1 MIESEFLTIRA
12 VKACRVYYYY
22 YGENTSKRKF
32 FKVKH
37 YDSNGQVVS
46 DWDNIEPNYWTSLE
60 EGDYI
65 RIYGYGG
72 SSVNDTFNY
81 DLNNYYHFY
90 FGTATGTNVY
100 GEVEISGHLTS
111 LISSGSTN
119 TITKDYCFCK
129 LFSGSTNTVI
139 DASQLILPTNTTRYC
154 YSNMFKDCQNLTAI
168 PQLPAT
174 TLAEGCYASMFNN
187 CGAITEDITLP
198 ATTLASNSYSSMFYK
213 CVGIKNVKIEATSL
227 DYPNC
232 CYQMFYGC
240 SGLRNMELANY
251 DSPMDSTATDGWLS
265 STSTSP
271 VQTQTITQPQFS
283 TWNKSTVNM
292 HIPYNWNVKGWKDES
307 KYLTL
312 TAVSSSTITFKQ
324 SNTSK
329 VFCYQVNGT
338 GEYETVTTA
347 TTISLQEGDYVRFYC
362 PNTGDTTF
370 NTAGG
375 GSSSIWTIIVNG
387 GVKASGYVTSLINE
401 NCPNSMGNFCFYKLF
416 GTYPNRNGIVDASEL
431 ILPTTCSKGC
441 YQYMFQ
447 CCDIKHA
454 PKLTA
459 KILAEECY
467 YGMFERCT
475 YLEDEIIL
483 PATYIPD
490 GAYRTMYIGCSGITS
505 ATLYAERFNGKNPR
519 TSMFS
524 NCIEFNS
531 LSLPSLINAPTDN
544 KAWMNNVSPTG
555 TVYQNSEATWDTTTS
570 AMKIPS
576 GWTLQTYSKYWIDVN
591 SNNPL
596 KCTITGDGMYDPNDT
611 VTITA
616 TPAEG
621 YVIGEWIDDNT
632 QQVIQSSGTSLTLTA
647 TDNRSI
653 TVKVNPVADI
663 RVGFRTNV
671 PSACTLSG
679 GGYYL
684 SGQTVTLTVSNVAQ
698 HFSIGDWINS
708 DTQQTIQSSGTSY
721 TFTVTGN
728 TSIYVTLVEDPYIT
742 VDVNA
747 NPSSAA
753 TITGGG
759 KQYVGETVNLVATPV
774 SGNAIT
780 NWYDNDAQQVIQTS
794 ANTYTF
800 TASEDRDI
808 TVNLYQRQRVYVGA
822 SARPDG
828 IDVSFSG
835 TGYYYVGETA
845 TLTVNYDH
853 EHYTVD
859 HWSNGETGDTIT
871 VIAQPYDGGYISPNS
886 YICYLR
892 NSRVDVNVVYAGG
905 AWDIENF
912 NVTGEGSY
920 PYNSEI
926 TVKYNGATIPTGR
939 IFNGLKASK
948 VIYPYN
954 TVAQTSGDT
963 LTWVGQEDVNV
974 DIMTTSG
981 FPENTDYLTIS
992 FPDEQYE
999 GGHRPYIY
1007 INYGKNGSGFHP
1019 YYKLGDGEW
1028 TRANGTNRTT
1038 YYEQR
1043 IDIPQGQS
1051 LKLTSAIEG
1060 STDQYY
1066 IGYEIVTWSDAVV
1079 SGKLSSLW
1087 NSNGYD
1093 NTVADYSYTFSGAS
1107 IGDISGLI
1115 LPEGMNDFTGLFK
1128 GFNMP
1133 DASKLKFPK
1142 TYAPG
1147 AFEYMFEGNPSYAL
1161 NTLEIGPKLPY
1172 TSLKEDCYKGMFKNA
1187 QKLRKLSTFQLNE
1200 MDPYYQS
1207 GWMDNIATSGTITF
1221 NGAVTWDPEA
1231 YRSKSYG
1238 YPTPWNYNFNGN
1250 IPQKDLG
1257 LDGLYIA
1264 DQRVDEFIEMDVS
1277 MTYQSR
1283 DTSNPEAVRSSFSKT
1298 VELPGTQNNNKI
1310 FGQLYNVNATLTS
1323 FNPKERVE
1331 FKLYRNSEIIE
1342 KGYITLDEINNNNG
1356 NITYNITLYGGLG
1369 DFFYSLMYDEE
1380 GNEKTMDKLNYN
1392 LDVLN
1397 SHLLT
1402 FWDFEHIKTG
1412 WDKLSNPFDP
1422 TDRTPENFIV
1432 ACPTYGGFGDEMD
1445 NDKAVL
1451 LSRWYNG
1458 PTDEYGYSFR
1468 HGPVSWDYTPD
1479 SGSTFYTD
1487 KNGWIPLECQ
1497 REMSEWETRDF
1508 RSSQQRPA
1516 IRTKLLF
1523 DAICNPENNGGWNV
1537 EVSPSVSADTYI
1549 NDSWIVCDRLQFED
1563 GESNLSPIIVKS
1575 YRDREVVA
1583 TVAPAVQ
1590 MTEDE
1595 DEFDF
1600 SDMTNVHMRL
1610 CAYPMV
1616 YITNTPFV
1624 QDDSVRKIFTAFE
1637 ARAFLRDH
1645 NDQYVSGYTPEWSES
1660 QHKYVPSTNPANAY
1674 HKFDQVYLANAFVF
1688 WMTDNYGNRSNIV
1701 VLMNHLLKNNF
1712 HWVEDE
1718 YREYIAQHY
1727 SASTSD
1733 VTIYNK
1739 NIVKRKNANGDVW
1752 FVCEDVMPMTMDCP
1766 SNSDVKVQ
1774 YHFEIIDF
1782 PWAISSVGKKYNLED
1797 CRYYNGTAPDFGVSY
1812 DGQIPSWDWTMDAVN
1827 DEAIN
1832 GYNSYSIIPQHTYDL
1847 WTIDDEENNYIGL
1860 PMWRWDSFYIASG
1873 DDTEDDNFEQS
1884 WQAWQP
1890 VRFHN
1895 TFVEPI
1901 MDTDNEGAGNGYY
1914 EGQMSTVQ
1922 STSVT
1927 KELMFGRLGNAYD
1940 FLMTLS
1946 KLLSLRFRVDKDDK
1960 KVYIERVFEYYQDR
1974 TVDITDLVDYS
1985 KEIKV
1990 IPNVTDYKYLNY
2002 ELPSPEDLY
2011 INKLYKAR
2019 YHKNYDGYK
2028 FNTGVNLNNEV
2039 NEILESCPLNSTAEY
2054 QMKSPYFILVT
2065 EVPQPFLLPYV
2076 KETLFLE
2083 SGGTSS
2089 NQTIT
2094 LEKTGRSSVIRM
2106 DSITGP
2112 KMLCMYDNEYKSVDT
2127 NMVMAFFNG
2136 FIPWKCVVS
2145 DNVPAMEE
2153 LQDKKCIMS
2162 MYQHFADDILD
2173 VINIPPFSPTPVP
2186 IDDGYIY
2193 APPSTKVNTVD
2204 RVAVLRDQI
2213 PQFTTTLS
2221 GKTSL
2226 VYPPE
2231 HPFTDIGECIYPQY
2245 HQWSEDM
2252 YDRNGK
2258 KVELYMRIPKDIKPN
2273 DMLRIFLY
2281 WENSIWIVEDIQ
2293 DYDLT
2298 KPDTVKVTLVKVRNK
2313 ANYLLNE

>member
-1 MIESEFLTIRA
+1 MLESDFLTIRA
-12 VKACRVYYYY
+12 VKACCLYYYY
-22 YGENTSKRKF
+22 YGETSKRKF
-32 FKVKH
+32 FKVKK

-46 DWDNIEPNYWTSLE
+46 DWYDIDPNYWTNLE
-60 EGDYI
+60 EGEYI

-72 SSVNDTFNY
+72 SSVNKTFNY
-81 DLNNYYHFY
+81 DLNNYYYFY
-90 FGTATGTNVY
+90 FGPARGTNFY
-100 GEVEISGHLTS
+100 GSVEISGHLTS
-111 LISSGSTN
+111 LISSGSTD
-119 TITKDYCFCK
+119 TISKDYSFCY
-129 LFSGSTNTVI
+129 LFKGNTSTPI
-139 DASQLILPTNTTRYC
+139 DASQLIMPTNTTRYC
-154 YSNMFKDCQNLTAI
+154 YEGMFRGCKELTAI
-168 PQLPAT
+168 P
-174 TLAEGCYASMFNN
+174 
-187 CGAITEDITLP
+187 TLP
-198 ATTLASNSYSSMFYK
+198 ATTLSDNCYEAMFYLCTGLTQEITLSATTLAEKCYNSMFYD
-213 CVGIKNVKIEATSL
+213 CDSLTDVKILAPSL

-232 CYQMFYGC
+232 CHQMFYS
-240 SGLRNMELANY
+240 SGLKNLELHNLDA
-251 DSPMDSTATDGWLS
+251 PTDSTATDGWLLQVGGS
-265 STSTSP
+265 NRKIS
-271 VQTQTITQPQFS
+271 QPELA
-283 TWNKSTVNM
+283 TWDQSTVNM
-292 HIPYNWNVKGWKDES
+292 HIPQGW
-307 KYLTL
+307 
-312 TAVSSSTITFKQ
+312 AVNKRIIR
-324 SNTSK
+324 
-329 VFCYQVNGT
+329 Y
-338 GEYETVTTA
+338 TVA
-347 TTISLQEGDYVRFYC
+347 FSANDPLRCNLSG
-362 PNTGDTTF
+362 
-370 NTAGG
+370 AG
-375 GSSSIWTIIVNG
+375 
-387 GVKASGYVTSLINE
+387 
-401 NCPNSMGNFCFYKLF
+401 
-416 GTYPNRNGIVDASEL
+416 
-431 ILPTTCSKGC
+431 
-441 YQYMFQ
+441 QY
-447 CCDIKHA
+447 A
-454 PKLTA
+454 
-459 KILAEECY
+459 
-467 YGMFERCT
+467 
-475 YLEDEIIL
+475 
-483 PATYIPD
+483 
-490 GAYRTMYIGCSGITS
+490 
-505 ATLYAERFNGKNPR
+505 
-519 TSMFS
+519 
-524 NCIEFNS
+524 
-531 LSLPSLINAPTDN
+531 
-544 KAWMNNVSPTG
+544 
-555 TVYQNSEATWDTTTS
+555 
-570 AMKIPS
+570 
-576 GWTLQTYSKYWIDVN
+576 
-591 SNNPL
+591 
-596 KCTITGDGMYDPNDT
+596 PNDT
-611 VTITA
+611 V
-616 TPAEG
+616 
-621 YVIGEWIDDNT
+621 
-632 QQVIQSSGTSLTLTA
+632 S
-647 TDNRSI
+647 
-653 TVKVNPVADI
+653 
-663 RVGFRTNV
+663 
-671 PSACTLSG
+671 
-679 GGYYL
+679 
-684 SGQTVTLTVSNVAQ
+684 LTVSNIAP
-698 HFSIGDWINS
+698 HYSIGSWYDNDAQEAIQVQGNS
-708 DTQQTIQSSGTSY
+708 YIFSATEDRDI
-721 TFTVTGN
+721 TVN
-728 TSIYVTLVEDPYIT
+728 LAEDPYVTIT
-742 VDVNA
+742 TEVSPNDIG
-747 NPSSAA
+747 A

-759 KQYVGETVNLVATPV
+759 KQYIGETV
-774 SGNAIT
+774 
-780 NWYDNDAQQVIQTS
+780 
-794 ANTYTF
+794 
-800 TASEDRDI
+800 
-808 TVNLYQRQRVYVGA
+808 
-822 SARPDG
+822 
-828 IDVSFSG
+828 
-835 TGYYYVGETA
+835 
-845 TLTVNYDH
+845 TLTANYNHD
-853 EHYTVD
+853 YYALD

-871 VIAQPYDGGYISPNS
+871 FTATTDAS
-886 YICYLR
+886 YTCYLKYIKVIV
-892 NSRVDVNVVYAGG
+892 SGT
-905 AWDIENF
+905 
-912 NVTGEGSY
+912 TGDES
-920 PYNSEI
+920 
-926 TVKYNGATIPTGR
+926 GATIGGLGVYNEGEQVKISPKGKLRNGYTFDKWKVEQSGTTTYYTDKEITITADAYTFITLYSKQGIDDSLDFFTIEFLRGHGNFGINNSNWHGWYKKNDGQWTEYTQPVSVTTGDK
-939 IFNGLKASK
+939 IKLAGSPNDGYTVGLQCIGTQDFAD
-948 VIYPYN
+948 
-954 TVAQTSGDT
+954 GEDT
-963 LTWVGQEDVNV
+963 YYD
-974 DIMTTSG
+974 
-981 FPENTDYLTIS
+981 FA
-992 FPDEQYE
+992 
-999 GGHRPYIY
+999 
-1007 INYGKNGSGFHP
+1007 NYGKVRSFFSLPGNH
-1019 YYKLGDGEW
+1019 
-1028 TRANGTNRTT
+1028 
-1038 YYEQR
+1038 
-1043 IDIPQGQS
+1043 S
-1051 LKLTSAIEG
+1051 LKVYGHLTSLVNTNCYDSDEG
-1060 STDQYY
+1060 DFRNLFAMRRIADASGLVFPRQNLY
-1066 IGYEIVTWSDAVV
+1066 SDYTGMFAF
-1079 SGKLSSLW
+1079 SELETEEALMPK
-1087 NSNGYD
+1087 
-1093 NTVADYSYTFSGAS
+1093 DYSS
-1107 IGDISGLI
+1107 IK
-1115 LPEGMNDFTGLFK
+1115 LPSN
-1128 GFNMP
+1128 
-1133 DASKLKFPK
+1133 AV
-1142 TYAPG
+1142 PG
-1147 AFEYMFEGNPSYAL
+1147 GFEYMFAQHRFIEKSPRLRARNL
-1161 NTLEIGPKLPY
+1161 T
-1172 TSLKEDCYKGMFKNA
+1172 EDCYKGMFYGCSA
-1187 QKLRKLSTFQLNE
+1187 LTSVRTEQLTK
-1200 MDPYYQS
+1200 MDPYNQS
-1207 GWMDNIATSGTITF
+1207 NWLSEVSETGTIYF
-1221 NGAVTWDPEA
+1221 NQAINWNPEIYRGAEGTQI
-1231 YRSKSYG
+1231 YG
-1238 YPTPWNYNFNGN
+1238 YPQKWNYSFASIDG
-1250 IPQKDLG
+1250 IDTDLG
-1257 LDGLYIA
+1257 LDGLYIN
-1264 DQRVDEFIEMDVS
+1264 DQRVDEFIDMDVS

-1310 FGQLYNVNATLTS
+1310 FGQLYNVNATLTT

-1392 LDVLN
+1392 LDMLN

-1563 GESNLSPIIVKS
+1563 GESNLNPIIVRS
-1575 YRDREVVA
+1575 YMDREVLA

-1616 YITNTPFV
+1616 YITNNQFV
-1624 QDDSVRKIFTAFE
+1624 KDDSVRKIFTAFE
-1637 ARAFLRDH
+1637 ARAFLRDQD
-1645 NDQYVSGYTPEWSES
+1645 NQYVSGYTPEWSES
-1660 QHKYVPSTNPANAY
+1660 QHRYVPSTNPANAY

-1701 VLMNHLLKNNF
+1701 VLMNHLLKNDF
-1712 HWVEDE
+1712 FWVEDE
-1718 YREYIAQHY
+1718 YREYIAEHY
-1727 SASTSD
+1727 SVSTSD

-1774 YHFEIIDF
+1774 YHFEILDF
-1782 PWAISSVGKKYNLED
+1782 PWAISSVGKKYDLSD

-1827 DEAIN
+1827 KEAVN
-1832 GYNSYSIIPQHTYDL
+1832 GYISPFNITPQHTYDL

-1860 PMWRWDSFYIASG
+1860 PTWRWDSFYIASG

-2065 EVPQPFLLPYV
+2065 EVPQPFLLPTV

-2106 DSITGP
+2106 DSVTGP

-2145 DNVPAMEE
+2145 DNVPAMNE
-2153 LQDKKCIMS
+2153 LQDKNCIMS

>member
-1 MIESEFLTIRA
+1 MIDSTYFVIEALSATTITITIPSGSDTEIHYRKDGWGNWITRTSNTTINLGAEHYIEMYGNIYNSQNSYTRITATTGGVEFSGYLMALHRNRDI
-12 VKACRVYYYY
+12 Y
-22 YGENTSKRKF
+22 
-32 FKVKH
+32 
-37 YDSNGQVVS
+37 
-46 DWDNIEPNYWTSLE
+46 DNINTFPLSL
-60 EGDYI
+60 
-65 RIYGYGG
+65 G
-72 SSVNDTFNY
+72 SLRN
-81 DLNNYYHFY
+81 
-90 FGTATGTNVY
+90 
-100 GEVEISGHLTS
+100 
-111 LISSGSTN
+111 
-119 TITKDYCFCK
+119 
-129 LFSGSTNTVI
+129 LFSGCTALYS
-139 DASQLILPTNTTRYC
+139 AEYLIMPTNTAPGC
-154 YSNMFKDCQNLTAI
+154 YYNLFKDCTNLVTA
-168 PQLPAT
+168 PELLGRELNNACYAYMFTNCSSLEKAPDLPAT
-174 TLAEGCYASMFNN
+174 TLTQDCYYHMFEN
-187 CGAITEDITLP
+187 C
-198 ATTLASNSYSSMFYK
+198 
-213 CVGIKNVKIEATSL
+213 TSL
-227 DYPNC
+227 
-232 CYQMFYGC
+232 
-240 SGLRNMELANY
+240 
-251 DSPMDSTATDGWLS
+251 
-265 STSTSP
+265 
-271 VQTQTITQPQFS
+271 
-283 TWNKSTVNM
+283 
-292 HIPYNWNVKGWKDES
+292 VKGP
-307 KYLTL
+307 
-312 TAVSSSTITFKQ
+312 
-324 SNTSK
+324 
-329 VFCYQVNGT
+329 
-338 GEYETVTTA
+338 
-347 TTISLQEGDYVRFYC
+347 TISVYDV
-362 PNTGDTTF
+362 
-370 NTAGG
+370 
-375 GSSSIWTIIVNG
+375 GSSSPNYCCSAMFFGCSKLNYVELPNLVTAPYNNPPFQSWLYGTAEY
-387 GVKASGYVTSLINE
+387 GVVKQ
-401 NCPNSMGNFCFYKLF
+401 
-416 GTYPNRNGIVDASEL
+416 NRN
-431 ILPTTCSKGC
+431 
-441 YQYMFQ
+441 
-447 CCDIKHA
+447 
-454 PKLTA
+454 
-459 KILAEECY
+459 
-467 YGMFERCT
+467 
-475 YLEDEIIL
+475 
-483 PATYIPD
+483 
-490 GAYRTMYIGCSGITS
+490 
-505 ATLYAERFNGKNPR
+505 
-519 TSMFS
+519 
-524 NCIEFNS
+524 
-531 LSLPSLINAPTDN
+531 
-544 KAWMNNVSPTG
+544 
-555 TVYQNSEATWDTTTS
+555 ATWDKNTS
-570 AMKIPS
+570 SMYIPS
-576 GWTLQTYSKYWIDVN
+576 GWMATPYDNPVIVN
-591 SNNPL
+591 CVAAEPL
-596 KCTITGDGMYDPNDT
+596 AMESIVGGGMYESGST
-611 VTITA
+611 VTISATTKHGHTIVNWYDNDTQQIVQQSGNTYTFVATQDRNLTINTTEAPKYSITA
-616 TPAEG
+616 VPQPNVGATVTGGGIYYAGDIVTLSATTETG
-621 YVIGEWIDDNT
+621 YYTGEWIDANT
-632 QQVIQSSGTSLTLTA
+632 QQVLQQSGNTYTFTTSE
-647 TDNRSI
+647 DKSI
-653 TVKVNPVADI
+653 VVKIYAHTPSI
-663 RVGFRTNV
+663 LFSTNE
-671 PSACTLSG
+671 PNKCLLSG
-679 GGYYL
+679 EGSYL
-684 SGQTVTLTVSNVAQ
+684 EGTEVTLRVTDLERGYAIDYWYDN
-698 HFSIGDWINS
+698 
-708 DTQQTIQSSGTSY
+708 DTQQTLDVTGRTY
-721 TFTVTGN
+721 TFTAVQ
-728 TSIYVTLVEDPYIT
+728 DRDIT
-742 VDVNA
+742 VHVSQL
-747 NPSSAA
+747 PSYRIEASVSPNSIGAS
-753 TITGGG
+753 ISGTGIYY
-759 KQYVGETVNLVATPV
+759 QGETVNL
-774 SGNAIT
+774 
-780 NWYDNDAQQVIQTS
+780 
-794 ANTYTF
+794 
-800 TASEDRDI
+800 
-808 TVNLYQRQRVYVGA
+808 TV
-822 SARPDG
+822 D
-828 IDVSFSG
+828 
-835 TGYYYVGETA
+835 
-845 TLTVNYDH
+845 YDH

-871 VIAQPYDGGYISPNS
+871 FTASTYANYT
-886 YICYLR
+886 CYLR

-939 IFNGLKASK
+939 LFNGLKASK
-948 VIYPYN
+948 AIYPYN
-954 TVAQTSGDT
+954 TVAQTTGDT
-963 LTWVGQEDVNV
+963 LTWMGQEDVNV

-999 GGHRPYIY
+999 GGRRPYIY

-1028 TRANGTNRTT
+1028 TRADGSNETT
-1038 YYEQR
+1038 YYQEV
-1043 IDIPQGQS
+1043 IYIPQGQS

-1060 STDQYY
+1060 STDAYY
-1066 IGYEIVTWSDAVV
+1066 IGYQIVTWSNAVV

-1093 NTVADYSYTFSGAS
+1093 NTVADYSYIFENAKFS
-1107 IGDISGLI
+1107 DISGLI

-1128 GFNMP
+1128 GFNMQ

-1172 TSLKEDCYKGMFKNA
+1172 TSLKEDCYKGMFNNA

-1221 NGAVTWDPEA
+1221 NGAITWDPEV

-1392 LDVLN
+1392 LDMLN

-1412 WDKLSNPFDP
+1412 WDKLANEFDP

-1637 ARAFLRDH
+1637 ARAFLRDQD
-1645 NDQYVSGYTPEWSES
+1645 NQYVSGYTPEWSES
-1660 QHKYVPSTNPANAY
+1660 QHRYVPSTNPANAY

-1688 WMTDNYGNRSNIV
+1688 WMTDNYGNKSNIV
-1701 VLMNHLLKNNF
+1701 VLMNHLLKNDF
-1712 HWVEDE
+1712 FWVEDE
-1718 YREYIAQHY
+1718 YREYIAEHY
-1727 SASTSD
+1727 SVSTSD

-1774 YHFEIIDF
+1774 YHFEILDF
-1782 PWAISSVGKKYNLED
+1782 PWAISSVGKKYDLSD

-1827 DEAIN
+1827 KEVLN
-1832 GYNSYSIIPQHTYDL
+1832 YNSVFDFNPRHPYDL
-1847 WTIDDEENNYIGL
+1847 WTIDDEENNYVGL

-1901 MDTDNEGAGNGYY
+1901 ADTDNEGAGNGYY

-1946 KLLSLRFRVDKDDK
+1946 KLLSLRFRVDKDEK

-2011 INKLYKAR
+2011 TNKLYKAR

-2039 NEILESCPLNSTAEY
+2039 NEILENCPLNSTAEY
-2054 QMKSPYFILVT
+2054 QMKSPYFIIVT

-2204 RVAVLRDQI
+2204 RVAVLREQI